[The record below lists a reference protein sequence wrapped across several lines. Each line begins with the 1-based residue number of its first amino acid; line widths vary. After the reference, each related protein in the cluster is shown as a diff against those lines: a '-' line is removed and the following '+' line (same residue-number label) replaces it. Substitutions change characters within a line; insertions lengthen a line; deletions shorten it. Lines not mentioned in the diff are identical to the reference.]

1 MQLSLRLTIILY
13 CVASVHFS
21 THAFSIVTGSR
32 VSFLS
37 TEKLSLSSSPLFA
50 TSTNDENNEAPGD
63 RVRLANNVR
72 PSLNPTVI
80 NTISNALLQRSTTK
94 SSFIPTSTTKP
105 IDIMVQA
112 GSLASVA
119 IQNRAKSSM
128 HVDGDDGAFNLEE
141 SKLVAGRIVGVM
153 MRLHELEDQLIERVK
168 GVGWIKKYGE
178 ESSFGVCKVE
188 LDEGYS
194 ASLITNAEIS
204 DDDDQSLSFDPRINQ
219 VLMKLGDDPLL
230 RMCRAECLYALFLKN
245 VEMPSMAKA
254 GQIPID
260 TTNLNGN
267 GSGIDF
273 LDQERM
279 EVLFPDGF
287 E

>member
-1 MQLSLRLTIILY
+1 
-13 CVASVHFS
+13 
-21 THAFSIVTGSR
+21 
-32 VSFLS
+32 
-37 TEKLSLSSSPLFA
+37 
-50 TSTNDENNEAPGD
+50 
-63 RVRLANNVR
+63 
-72 PSLNPTVI
+72 
-80 NTISNALLQRSTTK
+80 
-94 SSFIPTSTTKP
+94 
-105 IDIMVQA
+105 
-112 GSLASVA
+112 
-119 IQNRAKSSM
+119 M
-128 HVDGDDGAFNLEE
+128 HVDGDNGAFNLEE
-141 SKLVAGRIVGVM
+141 SKLVAGRIVGVI
-153 MRLHELEDQLIERVK
+153 MRLNELEDQLIEKVR

-194 ASLITNAEIS
+194 TSLISIAES
-204 DDDDQSLSFDPRINQ
+204 CDEDGQSLSFDPRMNQ

-260 TTNLNGN
+260 AANLNGN

-273 LDQERM
+273 LDQDRL
-279 EVLFPDGF
+279 EVLFPDRF